1 MKDYSIGDV
10 SKESGVSAKQIRDW
24 HAKGL
29 IPEPVRIK
37 CGDRAYRRFTRDDL
51 EVIRLVKKYKD
62 QGFTLKAAAKK
73 ANEEV
78 SI

>member
-10 SKESGVSAKQIRDW
+10 SKETGVSQKQIRDW

-37 CGDRAYRRFTRDDL
+37 CGKRAYRRFSWNHL
-51 EVIRLVKKYKD
+51 QIIRLIKKYKE
-62 QGFTLKAAAKK
+62 QGFTLRAAAKK
-73 ANEEV
+73 AVQEM
-78 SI
+78 S